1 MSPNMQAFLAFLQY
15 FVAALILLGAFLAVY
30 VRVTPYNEFELIQQN
45 NAAAAISLAGACIG
59 FALPMAAAI
68 YLTHDLLEMVK
79 WAIIT
84 GAAQIAVFTL
94 LRRFAPAIEQGH
106 TAPAIFM
113 CAMSVATGVLNA
125 VCIS

>member
-1 MSPNMQAFLAFLQY
+1 MQAFLAFLQY
-15 FVAALILLGAFLAVY
+15 FVAALLLLGAFLAVY
-30 VRVTPYNEFELIQQN
+30 VRVTPYNEFELIGQN

-68 YLTHDLLEMVK
+68 YFTHDLLEMLK
-79 WAIIT
+79 WAAIT

-106 TAPAIFM
+106 TAPAIFL

>member
-1 MSPNMQAFLAFLQY
+1 MQAFLAFLQY
-15 FVAALILLGAFLAVY
+15 FVAALALLAVFLAVY
-30 VRVTPYNEFELIQQN
+30 VRVTAYNEFELIKQD

-68 YLTHDLLEMVK
+68 FFTHDLLEMVK
-79 WAIIT
+79 WAVIT
-84 GAAQIAVFTL
+84 GLTQIAVFVA

-106 TAPAIFM
+106 TAPAIFL
-113 CAMSVATGVLNA
+113 CAASVATGVLNA

>member
-1 MSPNMQAFLAFLQY
+1 MQAFLAFLQY
-15 FVAALILLGAFLAVY
+15 FLTALLLLSAFLAVY
-30 VRVTPYNEFELIQQN
+30 VRITPYNEFELIGQN

-68 YLTHDLLEMVK
+68 YFTHNLLEMLK
-79 WAIIT
+79 WAAIT

-106 TAPAIFM
+106 TAPAIFL

>member
-1 MSPNMQAFLAFLQY
+1 MSPTMQAFLAFLQY
-15 FVAALILLGAFLAVY
+15 FVAALILLAAFLAVY
-30 VRVTPYNEFELIQQN
+30 VRVTPYNEFELIGQN

-68 YLTHDLLEMVK
+68 YFTHDLIEMIK
-79 WAIIT
+79 WAAIT
-84 GAAQIAVFTL
+84 GVAQIAVFTL

-106 TAPAIFM
+106 IAPAIFM

>member
-1 MSPNMQAFLAFLQY
+1 MQAFLAFLQY
-15 FVAALILLGAFLAVY
+15 FVAALLLLGAFLALY
-30 VRVTPYNEFELIQQN
+30 VRVTPYNEFELIGQN

-68 YLTHDLLEMVK
+68 YFTHDLLEMIK
-79 WAIIT
+79 WAAIT

-106 TAPAIFM
+106 TAPAIFL

>member
-1 MSPNMQAFLAFLQY
+1 MQAFLAFLQY
-15 FVAALILLGAFLAVY
+15 FVAALLLLAAFLAVY
-30 VRVTPYNEFELIQQN
+30 VRVTPYNEFELIKQD

-68 YLTHDLLEMVK
+68 YLTHDLLEMIN
-79 WAIIT
+79 WAVIT

-94 LRRFAPAIEQGH
+94 LRRFAHAIEQGH

>member
-1 MSPNMQAFLAFLQY
+1 MQALLAFLQY
-15 FVAALILLGAFLAVY
+15 FVAALLLLGAFLAVY
-30 VRVTPYNEFELIQQN
+30 VRVTPYNEFELIGQN

-68 YLTHDLLEMVK
+68 YFTHDLLEMVK
-79 WAIIT
+79 WAVIT

-106 TAPAIFM
+106 TAPAIFL

>member
-1 MSPNMQAFLAFLQY
+1 MQAFLAFLQY

>member
-1 MSPNMQAFLAFLQY
+1 MQAFLAFLQY
-15 FVAALILLGAFLAVY
+15 FVAALLLLAAFLAVY
-30 VRVTPYNEFELIQQN
+30 VRVTPYNEFELIKQD

-68 YLTHDLLEMVK
+68 YLTHDLLEMIK
-79 WAIIT
+79 WAVIT

>member
-1 MSPNMQAFLAFLQY
+1 MQAFLAFLQY
-15 FVAALILLGAFLAVY
+15 FVAALLLLGAFLVVY
-30 VRVTPYNEFELIQQN
+30 VRVTPYNEFELIKQD

-68 YLTHDLLEMVK
+68 YLTHDLLEMIK
-79 WAIIT
+79 WAVIT

-106 TAPAIFM
+106 TAPAIFL

>member
-15 FVAALILLGAFLAVY
+15 FVAALLLLGAFLAVY
-30 VRVTPYNEFELIQQN
+30 VRVTPYNEFELIQQD

-79 WAIIT
+79 WAVIT

>member
-1 MSPNMQAFLAFLQY
+1 MQAFLAFLQY
-15 FVAALILLGAFLAVY
+15 FVAALLLLGAFLAVY
-30 VRVTPYNEFELIQQN
+30 VRVTPYNEFELIKQD

-68 YLTHDLLEMVK
+68 YLTHDLLEMIK
-79 WAIIT
+79 WAVIT
-84 GAAQIAVFTL
+84 GAAQIAVFIL
-94 LRRFAPAIEQGH
+94 LRRFAPAIEKGH

>member
-1 MSPNMQAFLAFLQY
+1 MQAFLAFLQY
-15 FVAALILLGAFLAVY
+15 FVAALVLLAAFLAVY
-30 VRVTPYNEFELIQQN
+30 VRVTTYNEFELIKQD

-68 YLTHDLLEMVK
+68 YFTHDLLEMVK
-79 WAIIT
+79 WAAIT
-84 GAAQIAVFTL
+84 GLTQIAVFTL

-106 TAPAIFM
+106 TAPAIFL
-113 CAMSVATGVLNA
+113 CAVSVATGVLNA